1 MKIRN
6 KELGIG
12 TISLALCLAGILFSI
27 SFRFVSIG
35 DYILNGI
42 GLNSWSN
49 GNRGIHYTIF
59 YSLIFFIPSFIIG
72 LKYKEN
78 YGSKIGRNVS
88 AIIGIVIFISL
99 LGVVI

>member
-12 TISLALCLAGILFSI
+12 TISLALCLVGILFSI
-27 SFRFVSIG
+27 SFRYVSIG

-49 GNRGIHYTIF
+49 GNYGIHYTIF
-59 YSLIFFIPSFIIG
+59 YSLIFFIPSFLIG

-78 YGSKIGRNVS
+78 YGSEIGRNVS
-88 AIIGIVIFISL
+88 AITGFVIFISL

>member
-1 MKIRN
+1 MKIRD

-12 TISLALCLAGILFSI
+12 TISLALCLVGILFAI
-27 SFRFVSIG
+27 SFRHVCMG
-35 DYILNGI
+35 DYIVDGL

-49 GNRGIHYTIF
+49 GNFRIHYTIF
-59 YSLIFFIPSFIIG
+59 YSLIFFIPSFFIG

-78 YGSKIGRNVS
+78 YGAKIGRNLS
-88 AIIGIVIFISL
+88 AIIGIIIFISL